1 MDIASLIQNYGYL
14 AVVVGCLLEGETA
27 LALAG
32 FAARMGH
39 LKLHWVVVA
48 GAFAGFAGDQFWF
61 WLGRRHGDRALA
73 RFPRLAARARRFE
86 RIVERHPAWLVPGL
100 RFAYGLRIAGPI
112 VVGASALPAA
122 TFALYN
128 ALGAVLWAGLVVG
141 FGWVLGDAFEHAFGR
156 IKEYEVAIMVSIV
169 ALGAVIA
176 LVHAWRVRRG
186 NAQPPA

>member
-1 MDIASLIQNYGYL
+1 MDIGSLIQNYGYV
-14 AVVVGCLLEGETA
+14 AVVIGCLLEGETA

-32 FAARMGH
+32 FAARVGH
-39 LKLHWVVVA
+39 LELHWVMAA

-61 WLGRRHGDRALA
+61 WLGRRHGERVLA

-86 RIVERHPAWLVPGL
+86 RIVERHPVWLVPGL

-128 ALGAVLWAGLVVG
+128 ALGAMLWAALIAGL
-141 FGWVLGDAFEHAFGR
+141 GWVLGDALELAFGR
-156 IKEYEVAIMVSIV
+156 IKQYEVAIMVSIV